1 MKNVAPLRLLVALT
15 PNDRLGRVVVSL
27 DAFLRFS
34 NEITCDLEMFED
46 ETRQRRSRK
55 RCGQQRQP
63 VDR

>member
-1 MKNVAPLRLLVALT
+1 MKNVAPLRLMVALT
-15 PNDRLGRVVVSL
+15 PNDQLGRMVVSL

-46 ETRQRRSRK
+46 EAHQRRRRK
-55 RCGQQRQP
+55 RRRQHRLP